1 MNWKEII
8 VEDTKRWA
16 SMSGTTCNM
25 KFFIKTFLHTPE
37 FRRLIHYRI
46 KYTPLRFLR
55 PLTKIVSDGINCYLW
70 TKEIGPGLKID
81 HGFSTIVSA
90 KSIGKN
96 FRLFQQVTIG
106 WGGGMDTD
114 GNHVP
119 TIGDDVTIHP
129 GAKIFG
135 GIRIGN
141 DVEIGA
147 NAVVIRDVPD
157 HSIVAGVPAKII
169 KTRVNKNHDWH
180 RL

>member
-16 SMSGTTCNM
+16 SMSRTTCNM

-81 HGFSTIVSA
+81 HGFSTIVLA

-106 WGGGMDTD
+106 WGVMDAD
-114 GNHVP
+114 GYHVP